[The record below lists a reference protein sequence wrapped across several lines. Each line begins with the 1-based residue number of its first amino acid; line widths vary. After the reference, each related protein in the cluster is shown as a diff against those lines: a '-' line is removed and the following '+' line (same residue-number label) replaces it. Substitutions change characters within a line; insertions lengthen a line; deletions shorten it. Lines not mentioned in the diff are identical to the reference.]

1 MADSLRS
8 YRAKRDFAAT
18 PEPPP
23 AATETSGVLPHERFV
38 VHEHHARRLHWD
50 LRLER
55 DGVLVSWAVPK
66 GIPEDPGTNHLAVHV
81 EDHPLSYIDFSG
93 EIPAGNYGAGEVR
106 IWDEGTY
113 AAEKFREREVIVVFH
128 GERLHGRYVLFQTR
142 GKDWMIHRMD
152 PPADPAREPLP
163 ERIRPMLARPG
174 ELPEDD
180 AGWAYEVK
188 WDGVRALVWLEHGEV
203 LRLESRTGRDITA
216 RYPELR
222 GLGRALGARAALL
235 DGEIVALDAEG
246 RPSFERLQGRMHVAS
261 DAGVRRRMESTPVSF
276 MAFDVLH
283 LDGRSTLARPWSERR
298 ALLDE
303 LELDGARWK
312 APRAHR
318 GAGAPFLQATREQG
332 LEGVVAKR
340 VDSPYEPGRRSEA
353 WRKVKNHGRQ
363 ELVIGGW
370 LPGEGRRRDRI
381 GALLVGYH
389 EDGGLRYAGRVGTG
403 FTDEDLGRLGERL
416 APLVRDSSPFAGGG
430 APLPR
435 GAVWVEPTLVAEVE
449 FTEWTA
455 AGVIR
460 HPSFKGLR
468 SDKAASAV
476 VREGREAAEP
486 DGPDPLGDPA
496 PAPPS
501 AAPAPAPARTAA
513 PAGALEID
521 VDGRTLKLSNLDK
534 VFYPRTGFTK
544 GQVIDFYVRIAPVLL
559 PHLRGRPLTLKRYP
573 NGVEGQ
579 SFYEK
584 QCPAHRPDWVATAPI
599 WSRHNEREISYCLAD
614 DLPTLVW
621 LANLA
626 DLELHTSLSMAATI
640 ERPTALVF
648 DLDPGPPANVI
659 DCAQVAL
666 WVRELFAGWG
676 LRSVVKTSGSKGLQV
691 YVPLN
696 SPTSYERT
704 KPFAQAVAERLE
716 REHRDR
722 IVSRM
727 AKNLRS
733 GKVLV
738 DWSQND
744 QHKTTVNVYSLRA
757 RERATVST
765 PVAWDEVE
773 AALAAEDPALLTFDS
788 AQVLDRVASR
798 GDLFAPLLELE
809 QALPAASPRG

>member
-18 PEPPP
+18 PEPAPE
-23 AATETSGVLPHERFV
+23 AADPGDEAPHERFV

-66 GIPEDPGTNHLAVHV
+66 GIPEDPDTNHLAVHV

-93 EIPAGNYGAGEVR
+93 EIPAGNYGAGMVK
-106 IWDEGTY
+106 IWDRGTY
-113 AAEKFREREVIVVFH
+113 AAEKFRDSEVIVTFH
-128 GERLHGRYVLFQTR
+128 GERLEGRYVLFQTR

-163 ERIRPMLARPG
+163 EQIRPMLARPG

-180 AGWAYEVK
+180 EGWTYEVK
-188 WDGVRALVWLEHGEV
+188 WDGVRALVWIEHGEV
-203 LRLESRTGRDITA
+203 LKLESRTGREITA

-222 GLGRALGARAALL
+222 GLGRALGARPALL
-235 DGEIVALDAEG
+235 DGEVVALDEEG

-261 DAGVRRRMESTPVSF
+261 EAGVRRRMESTPVTF

-283 LDGRSTLARPWSERR
+283 LDGRSTIERPWSERR

-303 LELDGARWK
+303 LALDGPRWK

-318 GAGAPFLQATREQG
+318 GEGARFLQATREQG

-340 VDSPYEPGRRSEA
+340 VDSTYEPGRRSEA
-353 WRKVKNHGRQ
+353 WRKVKNHARQ

-370 LPGEGRRRDRI
+370 VPGEGRRRERI

-389 EDGGLRYAGRVGTG
+389 ENGRLVLAGRVGTG
-403 FTDEDLGRLGERL
+403 FTEEDLKRLAERL
-416 APLVRDSSPFAGGG
+416 APLARDSSPFEGG
-430 APLPR
+430 APAPR

-449 FTEWTA
+449 FTEWTS

-468 SDKAASAV
+468 TDKPASEV
-476 VREGREAAEP
+476 VREGREPEEVVEP
-486 DGPDPLGDPA
+486 SPPA
-496 PAPPS
+496 PAPTR
-501 AAPAPAPARTAA
+501 PAPARASA
-513 PAGALEID
+513 PGGALEID

-584 QCPAHRPDWVATAPI
+584 QCPKHRPDWVATAPI
-599 WSRHNEREISYCLAD
+599 WSRHNEREIAYCLAE

-626 DLELHTSLSMAATI
+626 DLELHTSLSLAAAI
-640 ERPTALVF
+640 ERPRALVF
-648 DLDPGPPANVI
+648 DLDPGAPADVI

-666 WVRELFAGWG
+666 WVRELFAGWS
-676 LRSVVKTSGSKGLQV
+676 LESIVKTSGSKGLQV

-696 SPTSYERT
+696 TPTSYAET
-704 KPFAQAVAERLE
+704 KPFALAVAERLE
-716 REHRDR
+716 RERRDR
-722 IVSRM
+722 VVSRM

-757 RERATVST
+757 RERPTVST
-765 PVAWDEVE
+765 PVRWEEVE
-773 AALAAEDPALLTFDS
+773 AALASEDPEQLTFDS
-788 AQVLDRVASR
+788 AQVLERVAAH
-798 GDLFAPLLELE
+798 GDLFAPLLALE
-809 QALPAASPRG
+809 QALPATPPGG

>member
-1 MADSLRS
+1 MADPLRS
-8 YRAKRDFAAT
+8 YRAKRDFAAS
-18 PEPPP
+18 PEPSP
-23 AATETSGVLPHERFV
+23 APAGPDAEATRERFV

-66 GIPEDPGTNHLAVHV
+66 GIPEDPSSNHLAVHV
-81 EDHPLSYIDFSG
+81 EDHPLSYIDFHG
-93 EIPAGNYGAGEVR
+93 EIPAGNYGAGEVK
-106 IWDEGTY
+106 IWDQGSY
-113 AAEKFREREVIVVFH
+113 AAEKFRDDEVIVVFH
-128 GERLHGRYVLFQTR
+128 GERLSGRYVLFQTR

-163 ERIRPMLARPG
+163 ERIRPMLARAG

-188 WDGVRALVWLEHGEV
+188 WDGVRALVWVEHGEL
-203 LRLESRTGRDITA
+203 LRVESRTGREITA

-222 GLGRALGARAALL
+222 GLGRALGARPALL

-261 DAGVRRRMESTPVSF
+261 EAGVRRRMESTPVTF

-298 ALLDE
+298 ALLEE
-303 LELDGARWK
+303 LELDGERWK
-312 APRAHR
+312 TPAAHR
-318 GAGAPFLQATREQG
+318 GAGGPFLRATCEQG

-340 VDSPYEPGRRSEA
+340 VDSPYETGRRSEA
-353 WRKVKNHGRQ
+353 WRKVKNHARQ

-389 EDGGLRYAGRVGTG
+389 EDGELRYAGRVGTG
-403 FTDEDLGRLGERL
+403 FTEEDLGRLGERL

-430 APLPR
+430 VPVPR
-435 GAVWVEPTLVAEVE
+435 GAVWTQPTLVAEVE

-468 SDKAASAV
+468 TDKPASAV
-476 VREGREAAEP
+476 VREDSEAAELE
-486 DGPDPLGDPA
+486 GPDPPADPIPPPPP
-496 PAPPS
+496 PA
-501 AAPAPAPARTAA
+501 APARTAA
-513 PAGALEID
+513 PGGALEIE

-544 GQVIDFYVRIAPVLL
+544 GQVIDFYVRIAPALL

-584 QCPAHRPDWVATAPI
+584 QCPTHRPDWVATAPI
-599 WSRHNEREISYCLAD
+599 WSRHNEREISYCLAE

-626 DLELHTSLSMAATI
+626 DLELHTSLSLAAAI

-648 DLDPGPPANVI
+648 DLDPGAPADVI

-666 WVRELFAGWG
+666 WVRELFTGWG

-696 SPTSYERT
+696 SPTSYEQT

-716 REHRDR
+716 REHPER

-757 RERATVST
+757 RERPTVST
-765 PVAWDEVE
+765 PVSWAEVE

-788 AQVLDRVASR
+788 AQVLERVASH
-798 GDLFAPLLELE
+798 GDEFAPLLELE
-809 QALPAASPRG
+809 QALPAESPRS